1 MHRLFP
7 LLLLVLVAAPL
18 HAGVLKIGTLH
29 IEDAV
34 PLFLAEREGFFREAG
49 VPVEL
54 IPFQSALERDSALTA
69 GAIDGAI
76 TDPVG
81 ALLLDQGRGLLRLT
95 ALCLGATPAEGPFAI
110 LAAPKSSLRTVD
122 DLKGVEVAVSRATII
137 DYVTDR
143 LLAERG
149 FTPAE
154 RRTIDIKK
162 MPIRLQM
169 LLGSQV
175 QAATLPEPLAA
186 IAMGRGAR
194 RLLSDADSTTSLS
207 QTVFVFRRKVLAE
220 RRAEVRA
227 FFSAYGRAVR
237 MINHEPEQF
246 RPLFVDKGRIP
257 ADLATNYPIP
267 AYPEPAPFPHELYAP
282 VIDWLAE
289 RRLTPPLAYE
299 QLVDRD
305 FLARDE

>member
-7 LLLLVLVAAPL
+7 LLLLVLITAPL
-18 HAGVLKIGTLH
+18 HASVLKIGTLH

-34 PLFLAEREGFFREAG
+34 PLFLAEREGFFGETDSRVA
-49 VPVEL
+49 L

-137 DYVTDR
+137 DYVIDR

-169 LLGSQV
+169 LLGNQV

-194 RLLSDADSTTSLS
+194 LLVSDADSTTSLS
-207 QTVFVFRRKVLAE
+207 QTVFVFRRPVLDE
-220 RRAEVRA
+220 RKGEVAA
-227 FFSAYGRAVR
+227 FFVAYGRAVLL
-237 MINHEPEQF
+237 INTEPERY

-257 ADLATNYPIP
+257 ADLSATYPIP
-267 AYPEPAPFPHELYAP
+267 AYPEPAPFPRELYAP

-289 RRLTPPLAYE
+289 RRLSPPLAYE

>member
-7 LLLLVLVAAPL
+7 LLLLVLIAAPL
-18 HAGVLKIGTLH
+18 HADVLKIGTLH

-54 IPFQSALERDSALTA
+54 VPFQSALERDSALTA

-110 LAAPKSSLRTVD
+110 LAAPNSPLRTVD

-143 LLAERG
+143 LLAGHG

-194 RLLSDADSTTSLS
+194 LLVSDADSTTSLS
-207 QTVFVFRRKVLAE
+207 QTVFVFRRPVLAE
-220 RRAEVRA
+220 RKGEVAA
-227 FFSAYGRAVR
+227 FFAALGRAVR
-237 MINHEPEQF
+237 LINTEPERY

-257 ADLATNYPIP
+257 ADLSATYPIP
-267 AYPEPAPFPHELYAP
+267 AYPEPAPFPRELYAP

-289 RRLTPPLAYE
+289 RRLSPPLAYE